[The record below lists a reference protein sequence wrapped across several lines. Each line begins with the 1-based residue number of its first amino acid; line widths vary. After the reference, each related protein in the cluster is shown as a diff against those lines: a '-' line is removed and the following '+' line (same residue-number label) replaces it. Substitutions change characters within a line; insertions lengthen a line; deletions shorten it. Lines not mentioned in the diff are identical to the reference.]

1 MGRRVDQQRNQFVKA
16 VKAVR
21 VAMRH
26 HKRHRARTGAPL
38 MNEVKART
46 VDCRAEMVELIEN
59 ALLSPPVVAGAPVGD
74 QVSQITGVN
83 AVAPS
88 RGPSV
93 RRQTGVRQTVLKIIE
108 HVIRNGDLEGFA
120 YVHSWNAR

>member
-46 VDCRAEMVELIEN
+46 VDC
-59 ALLSPPVVAGAPVGD
+59 
-74 QVSQITGVN
+74 
-83 AVAPS
+83 
-88 RGPSV
+88 
-93 RRQTGVRQTVLKIIE
+93 
-108 HVIRNGDLEGFA
+108 GDLEGFA
-120 YVHSWNAR
+120 HVHSWNAR